1 MVENPIVK
9 IANNIRTKVG
19 TTQKFTLPEIA
30 SMVFLPDN
38 FPDFIAKSSVK
49 QNGTPKNSGDTLT
62 INGGDTVS
70 ITYRYEV
77 KHADLLRKL
86 IGSKANLYI
95 ACPVANYMDS
105 ATFANKAVGQTM
117 HFLKDDGSELLP
129 NVTIAA
135 GDTQYAYS
143 SYYINQ
149 QLTTALVDYLV
160 TNRAIEVRY
169 DNFGSHA
176 NTTLFT
182 SSASCRL
189 LLFG

>member
-30 SMVFLPDN
+30 SMVFLPDY
-38 FPDFIAKSSVK
+38 FPDFTATSTVMH
-49 QNGTPKNSGDTLT
+49 NGTTPSGTTIT

-95 ACPVANYMDS
+95 ACPVANYMDTDFS
-105 ATFANKAVGQTM
+105 TKAVGQTI

-135 GDTQYAYS
+135 GDTKYAYS
-143 SYYINQ
+143 SYYVNQ
-149 QLTTALVDYLV
+149 RLTAALVDYLV
-160 TNRAIEVRY
+160 TNRAIEVRT
-169 DNFGSHA
+169 DQFGSHA
-176 NTTLFT
+176 NTNFIT
-182 SSASCRL
+182 SATSCRL

>member
-1 MVENPIVK
+1 MTENPIVK

-38 FPDFIAKSSVK
+38 FPDFTAKSSVK

-70 ITYRYEV
+70 ITYQYEV
-77 KHADLLRKL
+77 KYPALLRKL

-95 ACPVANYMDS
+95 ACPVANYMDTDFS
-105 ATFANKAVGQTM
+105 TKAVGQTI

-129 NVTIAA
+129 AVTIAA
-135 GDTQYAYS
+135 GDTKYAYS
-143 SYYINQ
+143 SYYVNQ
-149 QLTTALVDYLV
+149 RLTTALVDYLV
-160 TNRAIEVRY
+160 TNRAIEVRT
-169 DNFGSHA
+169 DQFGSHA
-176 NTTLFT
+176 NTNFIT
-182 SSASCRL
+182 SATSCRL

>member
-1 MVENPIVK
+1 MTENPIVK
-9 IANNIRTKVG
+9 LANNIRTKVG

-30 SMVFLPDN
+30 SLVSLPDN
-38 FPDFIAKSSVK
+38 FPDFTATNTVK
-49 QNGTPKNSGDTLT
+49 YNGTTPSGTTLT

-77 KHADLLRKL
+77 KYPDLLRKL

-95 ACPVANYMDS
+95 ACPVANYMDTDFS
-105 ATFANKAVGQTM
+105 TKAVGQTI

-135 GDTQYAYS
+135 GDTKYAYS
-143 SYYINQ
+143 SYYVNQ
-149 QLTTALVDYLV
+149 RLTAALVDYLV
-160 TNRAIEVRY
+160 TNRAIEVRT
-169 DNFGSHA
+169 DQFGSHA
-176 NTTLFT
+176 NTNLYA
-182 SSASCRL
+182 SAVSCRL

>member
-1 MVENPIVK
+1 MTENPIVK

-30 SMVFLPDN
+30 SLVSLPDY
-38 FPDFIAKSSVK
+38 FPDFTATSTVTH
-49 QNGTPKNSGDTLT
+49 NGTTPSGTQLT

-77 KHADLLRKL
+77 KHPDLLRKL

-95 ACPVANYMDS
+95 ACPVANYMNS
-105 ATFANKAVGQTM
+105 ATFANNAVGQTM

-129 NVTIAA
+129 AVTIAA
-135 GDTQYAYS
+135 GDTKYAYS

-160 TNRAIEVRY
+160 TNRAIEVRT
-169 DNFGSHA
+169 DQFGSHA

-182 SSASCRL
+182 SATSCRL